1 MFKRVLLPLDGSM
14 LAESAL
20 EPALHLA
27 QQAMGTVY
35 LMRVPVYL
43 DNDAQISPEYQRA
56 WKGEEDF
63 SNQEDVSAYLRKTQ
77 EKLQRSGVLVKTIIG
92 EGEPADA
99 VLNTADTKKI
109 DLIVMASHARSGVSR
124 WLLGS
129 VSGQIIRK
137 AHIPVMLI
145 RRPIKINH
153 ILITLDG
160 SDLAGLIVEPAL
172 ALAADFGCRVTF
184 LQVLE
189 TNGSADED
197 EEITNG
203 ASYLNL
209 VQTRHV
215 PSNLDVNIVVKKGSA
230 TEEILSYAAQN
241 EVDLI
246 AMSTHGRSGLRRLFS
261 GSVTEK
267 VMCDSGLAMLIIRPQ
282 E

>member
-63 SNQEDVSAYLRKTQ
+63 PNQEDVSAYLRKTQ

-246 AMSTHGRSGLRRLFS
+246 AMSTHGRSGLWRLFS